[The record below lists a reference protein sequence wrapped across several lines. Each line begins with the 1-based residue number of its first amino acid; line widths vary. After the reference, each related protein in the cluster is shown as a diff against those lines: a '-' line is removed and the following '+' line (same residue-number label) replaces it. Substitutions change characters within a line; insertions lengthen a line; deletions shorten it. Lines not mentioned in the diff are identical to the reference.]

1 MYLDFCWT
9 VRLVAKTVASPEH
22 ESRMLGIQCI
32 IALTRLHQ
40 DRYKKTELNFIRFS
54 LHTQV
59 VNYVPA
65 RPTERHIIQHEHT
78 LPSVYTFSQHLSVC
92 LSVNCQASYHRD
104 RHRMLR
110 CGAVRWQ
117 RAAYELQHGPL
128 DGCSTAISQ
137 RADADKRNAT
147 LGGLLLA
154 ALY

>member
-1 MYLDFCWT
+1 MYLDFRWT

-22 ESRMLGIQCI
+22 ENRMLGIQYI
-32 IALTRLHQ
+32 IASILLRQESL
-40 DRYKKTELNFIRFS
+40 LNFIRFS
-54 LHTQV
+54 LDTQV
-59 VNYVPA
+59 VNCVPA
-65 RPTERHIIQHEHT
+65 RPTERHIIQHERT

-147 LGGLLLA
+147 LGGPLLA